1 MKRIQRSIHTI
12 KTIKEMREFTKQ
24 ININHIQ
31 NKSNNNNINKNNDLP
46 TIGFIPTMGALHQGH
61 LSLIER
67 ALNET
72 NNIIVSIFVN
82 PTQFSIGEDL
92 DKYPRTIENDL
103 KLLSKYN
110 IKGVFIPTTNE
121 IYSSNPLCHVE
132 PLAFSKIYEGEKRPN
147 FFSGV
152 ATIVCK
158 LFNIVQPTHAYFGQ
172 KDISQFILLR
182 RMVDDLNIPVHVK
195 ASETLRESDGLAMSS
210 RNVYLTPS
218 ERNVASILYKS
229 LQTCVDY
236 CENPSFSNNGNV
248 STSYL
253 RSLAKSV
260 LDTEPLVSEIQY
272 ISIASPYDM
281 KELEYVNLNDGAVI
295 SAAIKVGSVRLIDNL
310 LIGNA
315 KKIIYN

>member
-1 MKRIQRSIHTI
+1 MKRIQLIKRRTIHTI
-12 KTIKEMREFTKQ
+12 STINEMRNYHK
-24 ININHIQ
+24 
-31 NKSNNNNINKNNDLP
+31 KYLNNQ
-46 TIGFIPTMGALHQGH
+46 TIGFIPTMGALHEGH

-67 ALNET
+67 GLKET
-72 NNIIVSIFVN
+72 DNVIVSIFVN

-103 KLLSKYN
+103 KLLSKFN
-110 IKGVFIPTTNE
+110 IKGVFIPSTKE
-121 IYSSNPLCHVE
+121 IYSPNPLCHVE
-132 PLAFSKIYEGEKRPN
+132 PSEFSKIYEGEKRPN

-182 RMVDDLNIPVHVK
+182 RMVDDLNIPVLVK
-195 ASETLRESDGLAMSS
+195 ASPTLRESDGLAMSS
-210 RNVYLTPS
+210 RNVYLTPT

-236 CENPSFSNNGNV
+236 CEN
-248 STSYL
+248 STSNTNLSTNYL
-253 RSLAKSV
+253 RSLTKSV
-260 LDTEPLVSEIQY
+260 LETEPLVSEIQY

-281 KELEYVNLNDGAVI
+281 KELDSVNLNDGAII

-315 KKIIYN
+315 KNIIYN